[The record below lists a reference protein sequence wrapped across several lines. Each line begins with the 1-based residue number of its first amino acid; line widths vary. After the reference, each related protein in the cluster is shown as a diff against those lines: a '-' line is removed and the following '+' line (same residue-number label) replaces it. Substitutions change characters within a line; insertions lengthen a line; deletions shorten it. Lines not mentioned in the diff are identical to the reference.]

1 MYENAD
7 SYTKVGLYYKEHNGY
22 ACQVGVNFMNE
33 EQYEYADF
41 IVTRAKDL
49 GVVIEDNPLS
59 NAVNFVMKRWY
70 DNDKQLAE
78 AFEYLQKSSVEHQK
92 EIALELINKIQQS

>member
-1 MYENAD
+1 MYKRWYDKDPAVSLAISLLRN
-7 SYTKVGLYYKEHNGY
+7 SSI
-22 ACQVGVNFMNE
+22 E